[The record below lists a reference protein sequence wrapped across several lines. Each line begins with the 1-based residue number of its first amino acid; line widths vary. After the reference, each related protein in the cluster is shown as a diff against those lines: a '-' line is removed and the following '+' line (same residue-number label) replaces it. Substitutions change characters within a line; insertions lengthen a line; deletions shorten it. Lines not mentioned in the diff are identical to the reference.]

1 MEVVWKSVLFL
12 GVFLIIG
19 GKSQECVPRSFGN
32 QKIVCVCNATYC
44 DETPERVPKVP
55 KNGSFYWYV
64 STKGGQRLN
73 FSEKK
78 FGQCDRSLLSLLNT
92 VTLNLDHTKK
102 YQSILGFG
110 GAFTDS
116 SGIHI
121 KSLSNATQEQ
131 LLRSYFGKGGSR
143 YSMGRLPIGGTDFST
158 RVYTYDDVEDDVTLK
173 NFSLAPEDYDYKIPY
188 LQKALELQPDLKL
201 FASAWSPPPWMK
213 TNDKINGFGFLKE
226 EYYSLYV
233 DYLLKF
239 LESYKANDIPVWGMS
254 TGNEP
259 VNAVIPFDR
268 LNTMGWIPE
277 SMADWVGNYL
287 GPRLAASKFNDTL
300 ILALDD
306 QRIFLPWYIQKLFD
320 NSKAKQYTAGTAVH
334 FYADFLWPASVLT
347 DTHNDF
353 PDKFILM
360 TEACTGA
367 GPFVKH
373 VDLGQWNRG
382 EIYIMS
388 IMDYMNNWSVGWL
401 DWNLVL
407 DETGGPNWFQNNV
420 DAPIIVNA
428 TSDEFYKQPMY
439 YALKHFSR
447 FVERGSSRI
456 SIDDDILVRATAFV
470 TPSNETV
477 VVLYNRLDFSR
488 KVVIKEANKEDLCL
502 ELPPKSM
509 NTIIY
514 GY

>member
-1 MEVVWKSVLFL
+1 MEVMWKAVLFL

-19 GKSQECVPRSFGN
+19 GKSQDCVPRSYGRN
-32 QKIVCVCNATYC
+32 KIVCVCNATYC
-44 DETPERVPKVP
+44 DETPDRVPKVP
-55 KNGSFYWYV
+55 KDDSFYWYV
-64 STKGGQRLN
+64 STKDGRRLS
-73 FSEKK
+73 FSEQK
-78 FGQCDRSLLSLLNT
+78 FTQCKSSPISALNT
-92 VTLNLDHTKK
+92 VTLHLDSTKK

-116 SGIHI
+116 SGMDLN
-121 KSLSNATQEQ
+121 KLTNATQEQ

-143 YSMGRLPIGGTDFST
+143 YSIGRLPIAGTDFST
-158 RVYTYDDVEDDVTLK
+158 RAYTYDDQKDDVTLA
-173 NFSLAPEDYDYKIPY
+173 NFSLATEDYDYKIPY
-188 LQKALELQPDLKL
+188 LHKAFELQPDLKL
-201 FASAWSPPPWMK
+201 FASAWSAPPWMK
-213 TNDKINGFGFLKE
+213 TNDEIDGFGFLKH

-239 LESYKANDIPVWGMS
+239 LESYKEEGIDVWGLS

-259 VNAVIPFDR
+259 INAYIPFDR
-268 LNTMGWIPE
+268 LNTMGWT
-277 SMADWVGNYL
+277 SGTMSDWIANHL
-287 GPRLAASKFNDTL
+287 GPKLAASKFNNTL

-306 QRIFLPWYIQKLFD
+306 QRTFLPWFIKRVFK
-320 NSKAKQYTAGTAVH
+320 NEKAKEYTAGIAVH
-334 FYADFLWPASVLT
+334 YYADFLSPASVLT

-360 TEACTGA
+360 TEACTGV

-373 VDLGQWNRG
+373 VDLGQWSRG
-382 EIYIMS
+382 EKYFLS
-388 IMDYMNNWSVGWL
+388 ILEYLNNWSAGWM

-407 DETGGPNWFQNNV
+407 NENGGPNYINNNV
-420 DAPIIVNA
+420 DSPIIVNA

-456 SIDDDILVRATAFV
+456 FIDDDILVKSSAFV

-477 VVLYNRLDFSR
+477 VVLYNLLDFS
-488 KVVIKEANKEDLCL
+488 KNVIVKDANKQDLCL

-514 GY
+514 GQ